1 MGMLAR
7 EVTYDV
13 LLTALRRSFGPKIAE
28 DALRRIAEYVL
39 TIFGYAAYYPDYR
52 LNQEER
58 NLFYLLEDHGI
69 LMTNEEKF
77 NFPRGGTI
85 RIGFW
90 VLKKKR
96 IFELACPYVPEVCEE
111 EQINVYDTIDQDIW
125 HQHGQVADESQSC

>member
-13 LLTALRRSFGPKIAE
+13 LLSALRRSFGPRIDEA
-28 DALRRIAEYVL
+28 ALRRISEYVL
-39 TIFGYAAYYPDYR
+39 NIFGYSSYHPDYR

-69 LMTNEEKF
+69 VMTQEEEF

-96 IFELACPYVPEVCEE
+96 IFELVGPEEPEVYVE
-111 EQINVYDTIDQDIW
+111 NAVSVYDTLDQDIW
-125 HQHGQVADESQSC
+125 QKHGQVADGPQYC